1 MTLYWLSEMPA
12 TLKDVIKEAM
22 LFRGGEASIEQV
34 KSFIASNYGP
44 RWKDVETTMADLTYP
59 GSKSS
64 TYSEQAR
71 FLERTGRGRYRL
83 RVKAAITKE
92 IVLLWRRRT
101 VSDVRG
107 ELLGVFSAP
116 NLAFERIKG
125 KRDIDYHVESYPLNK
140 FNPSDSEVHFYLGKD
155 KSGVVI

>member
-1 MTLYWLSEMPA
+1 MPA

-22 LFRGGEASIEQV
+22 LFLGGEASIEQV
-34 KSFIASNYGP
+34 KNFIASNYGP
-44 RWKDVETTMADLTYP
+44 KWKDVETAMADLTYP

-64 TYSEQAR
+64 TYSEEER
-71 FLERTGRGRYRL
+71 FLERTGRGRYSL
-83 RVKAAITKE
+83 RVKAAIPKE

-116 NLAFERIKG
+116 NLAFEKIKG
-125 KRDIDYHVESYPLNK
+125 KRAIDYHVESYPLNK
-140 FNPSDSEVHFYLGKD
+140 FDPGDSEIYFYLGKD
-155 KSGVVI
+155 QNGIVI